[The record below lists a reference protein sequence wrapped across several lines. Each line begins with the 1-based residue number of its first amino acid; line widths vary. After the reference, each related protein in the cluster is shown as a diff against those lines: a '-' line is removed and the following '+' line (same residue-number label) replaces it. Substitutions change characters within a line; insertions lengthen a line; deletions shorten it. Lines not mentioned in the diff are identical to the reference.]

1 MAYKIGARIAIE
13 GEKEF
18 RQQIANINGEYKTLQ
33 AQTKALSAEYD
44 TNGDK
49 QGKLRMKTEQLS
61 REIANRRA
69 AQTALEG
76 MVAKAKQT
84 DALYEQELEKLR
96 AKLADAKK
104 AAAEMKEALGDAAQ
118 EDEGYRKQAEEAE
131 KLERQLTATTRA
143 QEQNT
148 KAMDAWQR
156 QAYRAQE
163 AAANLEGELR
173 DVGEAQED
181 AGKKT
186 GTFADVLKAN
196 LTGDAIKSAL
206 KELSRLVK
214 QIGTEAVEAAAEIRA
229 ETAMFSQTFGE
240 MESAATEALERLER
254 NTGISATR
262 VRGSFA
268 TIYAFAK
275 TMGADTA
282 ASLEIAERAMV
293 AAADSA
299 AYYDRTM
306 EETLESVK
314 SYLKGNYQN
323 DAALGIA
330 STEATRNAKAM
341 QLYGKS
347 FTDLTEDLKVDVLL
361 AMVEAGNEASGA
373 MGQAARE
380 SGEWLNVTAELDDA
394 WEQLMAALGD
404 PVIETLTPLVQ
415 NITQALREMSEQT
428 AGQALA
434 DGLADIASAAAA
446 AEAEF
451 LSTQRTTVA
460 TATVAG
466 QYLDR
471 LAALEEQGIETAE
484 AQKAYNELVQM
495 LGYLMP
501 ELNLT
506 IDDETGL
513 LQQNILTL
521 REQVDAWKDA
531 AIAKAAYTK
540 MQTQLEAYG
549 EASLTLATAK
559 VSRSELV
566 SERDRLLAELAD
578 QLGVK
583 SVAQVEMTYVGG
595 AAGNKI
601 FDIYDESGKKIESVG
616 ASLIGKLLG
625 TNNALAETAW
635 KISEVDEQLVELGR
649 EMTDAETIVA
659 DYEAQIAE
667 LVKQLEGYTDTEDQ
681 EAAEKTRQEA
691 ISATQEALEELKES
705 YATAK
710 SAARQSLDSS
720 VGLWSE
726 MAEKSEWSAKKVLE
740 NWRGQIKAFSDYKEN
755 LQKAKQIGLADGI
768 VEALSDGSEQSMQI
782 LDAMVNQSQ
791 YSVGEINAAF
801 TDLDLAKDDAAEAI
815 VALDDS
821 LQEGYAQ
828 LEQTAK
834 DAGVQIVD
842 GIAQAIR
849 DNAYKVGDALADATA
864 GATVQAEAED
874 VLGALTHA
882 VPSAAGHAEAHGM
895 TTTQITGDIYITQ
908 QPGEDA
914 EAFAERVIGIMT
926 DRTTRKGAGLRG

>member
-18 RQQIANINGEYKTLQ
+18 RQQIASINGEYKTLQ

-84 DALYEQELEKLR
+84 DALYEQELEQLR
-96 AKLADAKK
+96 AKLAEAKK
-104 AAAEMKEALGDAAQ
+104 AAAEMEEALGDAAQ
-118 EDEGYRKQAEEAE
+118 EDEGYRKQAEEVE
-131 KLERQLTATTRA
+131 KLERELTATTRA

-148 KAMDAWQR
+148 KAVDTWQR

-163 AAANLEGELR
+163 AAAELEGELR
-173 DVGEAQED
+173 DVGEAQEE

-206 KELSRLVK
+206 KELARLVK

-240 MESAATEALERLER
+240 MESAATEALARLEK

-275 TMGADTA
+275 TMGADA
-282 ASLEIAERAMV
+282 ATSLEIAERAML

-306 EETLESVK
+306 EETIESVK
-314 SYLKGNYQN
+314 AYIKGNYQN

-394 WEQLMAALGD
+394 WDQLLATLGD
-404 PVIETLTPLVQ
+404 PVIEALTPLVQ
-415 NITQALREMSEQT
+415 NITQALREMNEVT
-428 AGQALA
+428 AGRELA
-434 DGLADIASAAAA
+434 SGLADIASAAEA

-466 QYLDR
+466 RYLDQ
-471 LAALEEQGIETAE
+471 LEALEKQGVQTAD
-484 AQKAYNELVQM
+484 AQSAYNELVQM
-495 LGYLMP
+495 LSYLMP

-506 IDDETGL
+506 ISEENGL
-513 LQQNILTL
+513 LEQSIVTL

-531 AIAKAAYTK
+531 ALAKAAYAK

-549 EASLTLATAK
+549 EARLTLATAQTSQNELMAEREK
-559 VSRSELV
+559 LLEVLGQELGIDGVAEVSYTY
-566 SERDRLLAELAD
+566 
-578 QLGVK
+578 LGGSAGQQAFDILDK
-583 SVAQVEMTYVGG
+583 NGNKVAQVTGSMIGRLLGLNG
-595 AAGNKI
+595 AA
-601 FDIYDESGKKIESVG
+601 
-616 ASLIGKLLG
+616 
-625 TNNALAETAW
+625 TETAW
-635 KISEVDEQLVELGR
+635 KIYKLDEELAGLDS
-649 EMTDAETIVA
+649 EMTAAEGIVA
-659 DYEAQIAE
+659 DYEAKIAE
-667 LVKQLEGYTDTEDQ
+667 LMAQLEGYNSTEDQ

-691 ISATQEALEELKES
+691 ISATQEALEELKDS

-720 VGLWSE
+720 VGLWSA

-740 NWRGQIKAFSDYKEN
+740 NWRTQIRAFDEYKAN
-755 LQKAKQIGLADGI
+755 LQKAKQIGLAEGI
-768 VEALSDGSEQSMQI
+768 ISALSDGSEQSMQI
-782 LDAMVNQSQ
+782 LDAMVNQSK
-791 YSVGEINAAF
+791 YSIGEINAAF

-834 DAGVQIVD
+834 VAGVQIVD

-864 GATVQAEAED
+864 GTTVQTEAED
-874 VLGALTHA
+874 VLGALTHT

>member
-18 RQQIANINGEYKTLQ
+18 RQQIASINGEYKTLQ

-84 DALYEQELEKLR
+84 DALYEQELEQLR
-96 AKLADAKK
+96 AKLAEAKK
-104 AAAEMKEALGDAAQ
+104 AAAEMEEALGDAAQ
-118 EDEGYRKQAEEAE
+118 EDEGYRKQAEEVE
-131 KLERQLTATTRA
+131 KLERELTATTRA

-148 KAMDAWQR
+148 KAVDTWQR

-163 AAANLEGELR
+163 AAAELEGELR
-173 DVGEAQED
+173 DVGEAQEE

-206 KELSRLVK
+206 KELARLVK

-240 MESAATEALERLER
+240 MESAATEALARLEK

-275 TMGADTA
+275 TMGADA
-282 ASLEIAERAMV
+282 ATSLEIAERAML

-306 EETLESVK
+306 EETIESVK
-314 SYLKGNYQN
+314 AYIKGNYQN

-394 WEQLMAALGD
+394 WDQLLATLGD
-404 PVIETLTPLVQ
+404 PVIEALTPLVQ
-415 NITQALREMSEQT
+415 NITQALREMNEVT
-428 AGQALA
+428 AGRELA
-434 DGLADIASAAAA
+434 SGLADIASAAEA

-466 QYLDR
+466 RYLDQ
-471 LAALEEQGIETAE
+471 LEALEKQGVQTAD
-484 AQKAYNELVQM
+484 AQSAYNELVQM
-495 LGYLMP
+495 LSYLMP

-506 IDDETGL
+506 ISEENGL
-513 LQQNILTL
+513 LEQSIVTL

-531 AIAKAAYTK
+531 ALAKAAYAK

-549 EASLTLATAK
+549 EARLTLATAQTSQNELMAEREK
-559 VSRSELV
+559 LLEVLGQELGIDGVAEVSYTY
-566 SERDRLLAELAD
+566 
-578 QLGVK
+578 LGGSAGQQAFDILDK
-583 SVAQVEMTYVGG
+583 NGNKVAQVTGSMIGRLLGLNG
-595 AAGNKI
+595 AA
-601 FDIYDESGKKIESVG
+601 
-616 ASLIGKLLG
+616 
-625 TNNALAETAW
+625 TETAW
-635 KISEVDEQLVELGR
+635 KIYKLDEELAGLDS
-649 EMTDAETIVA
+649 EMTAAEGIVA
-659 DYEAQIAE
+659 DYEAKIAE
-667 LVKQLEGYTDTEDQ
+667 LMAQLEGYNSTEDQ

-691 ISATQEALEELKES
+691 ISATQEALEELKDS

-720 VGLWSE
+720 VGLWSA

-740 NWRGQIKAFSDYKEN
+740 NWRTQIRAFDEYKAN
-755 LQKAKQIGLADGI
+755 LQKAKQIGLAEGI
-768 VEALSDGSEQSMQI
+768 ISALSDGSEQSMQI

-791 YSVGEINAAF
+791 YSIGEINAAF

-834 DAGVQIVD
+834 VAGVQIVD

-864 GATVQAEAED
+864 GTTVQTEAED
-874 VLGALTHA
+874 VLGALTHT

>member
-1 MAYKIGARIAIE
+1 ME
-13 GEKEF
+13 
-18 RQQIANINGEYKTLQ
+18 
-33 AQTKALSAEYD
+33 
-44 TNGDK
+44 
-49 QGKLRMKTEQLS
+49 
-61 REIANRRA
+61 
-69 AQTALEG
+69 
-76 MVAKAKQT
+76 
-84 DALYEQELEKLR
+84 
-96 AKLADAKK
+96 
-104 AAAEMKEALGDAAQ
+104 EALGDAAQ
-118 EDEGYRKQAEEAE
+118 EDEGYRKQAEEVE
-131 KLERQLTATTRA
+131 KLERELTATTRA

-148 KAMDAWQR
+148 KAVDTWQR

-163 AAANLEGELR
+163 E
-173 DVGEAQED
+173 

-206 KELSRLVK
+206 KELARLVK

-240 MESAATEALERLER
+240 MESAATEALARLEK

-275 TMGADTA
+275 TMGADA
-282 ASLEIAERAMV
+282 ATSLEIAERAML

-306 EETLESVK
+306 EETIESVK
-314 SYLKGNYQN
+314 AYIKGNYQN

-394 WEQLMAALGD
+394 WDQLLATLGD
-404 PVIETLTPLVQ
+404 PVIEALTPLVQ
-415 NITQALREMSEQT
+415 NITQALREMNEVT
-428 AGQALA
+428 AGRELA
-434 DGLADIASAAAA
+434 SGLADIASAAEA

-466 QYLDR
+466 RYLDQ
-471 LAALEEQGIETAE
+471 LEALEKQGVQTAD
-484 AQKAYNELVQM
+484 AQSAYNELVQM
-495 LGYLMP
+495 LSYLMP

-506 IDDETGL
+506 ISEENGL
-513 LQQNILTL
+513 LEQSIVTL

-531 AIAKAAYTK
+531 ALAKAAYAK

-549 EASLTLATAK
+549 EARLTLATAQTSQNELMAEREK
-559 VSRSELV
+559 LLEVLGQELGIDGVAEVSYTY
-566 SERDRLLAELAD
+566 
-578 QLGVK
+578 LGGSAGQQAFDILDK
-583 SVAQVEMTYVGG
+583 NGNKVAQVTGSMIGRLLGLNG
-595 AAGNKI
+595 AA
-601 FDIYDESGKKIESVG
+601 
-616 ASLIGKLLG
+616 
-625 TNNALAETAW
+625 TETAW
-635 KISEVDEQLVELGR
+635 KIYKLDEELAGLDS
-649 EMTDAETIVA
+649 EMTAAEGIVA
-659 DYEAQIAE
+659 DYEAKIAE
-667 LVKQLEGYTDTEDQ
+667 LMAQLEGYNSTEDQ

-691 ISATQEALEELKES
+691 ISATQEALEELKDS

-720 VGLWSE
+720 VGLWSA

-740 NWRGQIKAFSDYKEN
+740 NWRTQIRAFDEYKAN
-755 LQKAKQIGLADGI
+755 LQKAKQIGLAEGI
-768 VEALSDGSEQSMQI
+768 ISALSDGSEQSMQI
-782 LDAMVNQSQ
+782 LDAMVNQSK
-791 YSVGEINAAF
+791 YSIGEINAAF

-834 DAGVQIVD
+834 VAGVQIVD

-849 DNAYKVGDALADATA
+849 DNATR
-864 GATVQAEAED
+864 
-874 VLGALTHA
+874 
-882 VPSAAGHAEAHGM
+882 SAMHWPMRRRARRCRPRPRMCWA
-895 TTTQITGDIYITQ
+895 
-908 QPGEDA
+908 
-914 EAFAERVIGIMT
+914 R
-926 DRTTRKGAGLRG
+926 

>member
-18 RQQIANINGEYKTLQ
+18 RQQIASINGEYKTLQ

-84 DALYEQELEKLR
+84 DALYEQELEQLR
-96 AKLADAKK
+96 AKLAEAKK
-104 AAAEMKEALGDAAQ
+104 AAAEMEEALGDAAQ
-118 EDEGYRKQAEEAE
+118 EDEGYRKQAEEVE
-131 KLERQLTATTRA
+131 KLERELTATTRA

-148 KAMDAWQR
+148 KAVDTWQR

-163 AAANLEGELR
+163 AAAELEGELR
-173 DVGEAQED
+173 DVGEAQEE

-206 KELSRLVK
+206 KELARLVK

-240 MESAATEALERLER
+240 MESAATEALARLEK

-275 TMGADTA
+275 TMGADA
-282 ASLEIAERAMV
+282 ATSLEIAERAML

-306 EETLESVK
+306 EETIESVK
-314 SYLKGNYQN
+314 AYIKGNYQN

-341 QLYGKS
+341 QLYRKS

-394 WEQLMAALGD
+394 WDQLLATLGD
-404 PVIETLTPLVQ
+404 PVIEALTPLVQ
-415 NITQALREMSEQT
+415 NITQALREMNEVT
-428 AGQALA
+428 AGRELA
-434 DGLADIASAAAA
+434 SGLADIASAAEA

-466 QYLDR
+466 RYLDQ
-471 LAALEEQGIETAE
+471 LEALEKQGVQTAD
-484 AQKAYNELVQM
+484 AQSAYNELVQM
-495 LGYLMP
+495 LSYLMP

-506 IDDETGL
+506 ISEENGL
-513 LQQNILTL
+513 LEQSIVTL

-531 AIAKAAYTK
+531 ALAKAAYAK

-549 EASLTLATAK
+549 EARLTLATAQTSQNELMAEREK
-559 VSRSELV
+559 LLEVLGQELGIDGVAEVSYTY
-566 SERDRLLAELAD
+566 
-578 QLGVK
+578 LGGSAGQQAFDILDK
-583 SVAQVEMTYVGG
+583 NGNKVAQVTGSM
-595 AAGNKI
+595 
-601 FDIYDESGKKIESVG
+601 
-616 ASLIGKLLG
+616 IGRLLG
-625 TNNALAETAW
+625 LNRAATETAW
-635 KISEVDEQLVELGR
+635 KIYKLDEELAGLDS
-649 EMTDAETIVA
+649 EMTAAEGIVA
-659 DYEAQIAE
+659 DYEAKIAE
-667 LVKQLEGYTDTEDQ
+667 LMAQLEGYNSTEDQ

-691 ISATQEALEELKES
+691 ISATQEALEELKDS

-720 VGLWSE
+720 VGLWSA

-740 NWRGQIKAFSDYKEN
+740 NWRTQIRAFDEYKAN
-755 LQKAKQIGLADGI
+755 LQKAKQIGLAEGI
-768 VEALSDGSEQSMQI
+768 ISALSDGSEQSMQI

-791 YSVGEINAAF
+791 YSIGEINAAF

-834 DAGVQIVD
+834 VAGVQIVD

-864 GATVQAEAED
+864 GTTVQTEAED
-874 VLGALTHA
+874 VLGALTHT